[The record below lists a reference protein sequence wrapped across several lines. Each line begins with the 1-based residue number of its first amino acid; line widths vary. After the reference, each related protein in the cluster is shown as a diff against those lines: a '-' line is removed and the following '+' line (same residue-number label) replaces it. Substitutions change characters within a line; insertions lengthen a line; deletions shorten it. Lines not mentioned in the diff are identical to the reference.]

1 MAYINRVERILG
13 TVCFQCCTKPVF
25 PGIPSSITRKD
36 NHPELGEKVNTSGAC
51 ACTQGLSCRQHRH
64 PKPGETVS
72 VNGVCAD
79 CPVADLRGDGAPIS
93 RGEEDPFFH
102 FQIPGADCEQHMDLN
117 KSWLPCIGC
126 QRASY
131 TQKADVLVIDQ
142 HDRTFCK
149 TNCPVQEIRNDIEE

>member
-1 MAYINRVERILG
+1 M
-13 TVCFQCCTKPVF
+13 TQKMT
-25 PGIPSSITRKD
+25 
-36 NHPELGEKVNTSGAC
+36 EKVLGSIC
-51 ACTQGLSCRQHRH
+51 FYCTQGLSCRQHRH

-93 RGEEDPFFH
+93 RGEKDPFFH